1 LQCVSTMIPG
11 MPIRRDSVDH
21 LVRALGGENDG
32 DEQLEV
38 VAMSER
44 DADIGVGS
52 GQPRRDGAGSLL
64 FILGGLP
71 FYLSGFSS
79 GIIENVRLQQR

>member
-1 LQCVSTMIPG
+1 MIPG

-44 DADIGVGS
+44 DAKLRIRFGKT
-52 GQPRRDGAGSLL
+52 RRDGAGSLL
-64 FILGGLP
+64 FILGSFL
-71 FYLSGFSS
+71 FHFRSF
-79 GIIENVRLQQR
+79 